1 MTAHIIKHQR
11 YYGYRSSYHI
21 KLDGIIDYH
30 KYINVP
36 VNKAINIILGR
47 IRWKTT

>member
-11 YYGYRSSYHI
+11 YYGYRSAYHVKI
-21 KLDGIIDYH
+21 NGIIDYH

-36 VNKAINIILGR
+36 ANKVINNILGR
-47 IRWKTT
+47 IR